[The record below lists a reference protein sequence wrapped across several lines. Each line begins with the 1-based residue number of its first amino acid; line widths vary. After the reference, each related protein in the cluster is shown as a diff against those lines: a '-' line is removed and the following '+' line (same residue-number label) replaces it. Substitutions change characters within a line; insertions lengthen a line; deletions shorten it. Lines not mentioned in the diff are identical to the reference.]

1 MDPPFLLYFPRLVI
15 RTFMRLV
22 RFTPPCSPGC
32 NETLADIFTF
42 GEKSILWWS
51 WTNHTPLRNA
61 HISEMLQLGEDR
73 GGKWIRLGGWGGEAE
88 AWLKHVE
95 SFVKTQ

>member
-32 NETLADIFTF
+32 NDTLADIFTF
-42 GEKSILWWS
+42 GKKSILWWS